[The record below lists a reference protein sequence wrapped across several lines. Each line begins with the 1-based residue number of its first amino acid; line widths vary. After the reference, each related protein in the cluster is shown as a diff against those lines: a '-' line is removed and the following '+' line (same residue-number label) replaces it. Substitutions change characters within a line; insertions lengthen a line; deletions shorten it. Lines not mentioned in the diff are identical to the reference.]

1 MRLDKFLSNAGFGS
15 RKEVK
20 ELIKQ
25 RRVQINDTTAKSPS
39 QKVNPETDTVFV
51 DEEPVVYKEHYYY
64 MLNKPA
70 GYLSA
75 TEDKYRPTVLDFFV
89 GMPAFEKLFPVGR
102 LDIDTEGLL
111 IITTDGQLAHRL
123 SHPKWNIEKEY
134 YAIVEGDVSNI
145 DFSKFEKEG
154 LFLKKQ
160 NYKTKPFKVK
170 VLRTTPEKSEIQITL
185 TEGKYHIVKN
195 IMEQLVH
202 PVQYLKRTK
211 IADLKLDENLKPG
224 EFRELT
230 EEEVKNLKKLVN
242 LSDD

>member
-25 RRVQINDTTAKSPS
+25 RRVQINDTVAKNPS

-134 YAIVEGDVSNI
+134 YAVVKGDVSNI

-154 LFLKKQ
+154 LYLKKQ
-160 NYKTKPFKVK
+160 NYKTKPFSVK
-170 VLRTTPEKSEIQITL
+170 VLKTTPEKSEVQITL

-195 IMEQLVH
+195 IMEQLGH
-202 PVQYLKRTK
+202 PVQYLKRTRV
-211 IADLKLDENLKPG
+211 ADLKLDEKLKPG

-242 LSDD
+242 LSDN